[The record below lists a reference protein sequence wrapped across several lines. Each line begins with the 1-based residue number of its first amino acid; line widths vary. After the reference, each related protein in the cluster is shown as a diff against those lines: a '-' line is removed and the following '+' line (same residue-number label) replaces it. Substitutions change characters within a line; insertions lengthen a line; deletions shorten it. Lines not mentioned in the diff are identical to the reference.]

1 MYVGDIWA
9 IQRNRSP
16 YTRQS
21 RGNRNCIWGDPDV
34 GVSKDFK
41 ATIIN
46 MFKYLKKIILKELKE
61 CVMTMSHQIQYQQ
74 RDRNYKS
81 KNIEILELKRIII
94 RNENF
99 TRGAQ
104 QIWAGRRISTP
115 EDKLKEIMQSVKHRE
130 KRKKKKQWNL
140 RERWDTINHTHIC
153 IWEYQ
158 KKKRK
163 KYLYIDKNWES
174 VASRPISQEILREI
188 I

>member
-16 YTRQS
+16 CIRQ
-21 RGNRNCIWGDPDV
+21 RGGNRNCTWGDPDV

-46 MFKYLKKIILKELKE
+46 MFKDLKKVILKELKKRM
-61 CVMTMSHQIQYQQ
+61 MTTSHQIWYQK

-81 KNIEILELKRIII
+81 KNIEILKLKRIIT

-104 QIWAGRRISTP
+104 QTWAGRRISIS
-115 EDKLKEIMQSVKHRE
+115 ED
-130 KRKKKKQWNL
+130 
-140 RERWDTINHTHIC
+140 RW
-153 IWEYQ
+153 
-158 KKKRK
+158 
-163 KYLYIDKNWES
+163 
-174 VASRPISQEILREI
+174 
-188 I
+188 

>member
-9 IQRNRSP
+9 IRRNRSP

-21 RGNRNCIWGDPDV
+21 GGNRNCTWGDPDV

-61 CVMTMSHQIQYQQ
+61 CMMTMSYQIRYQQ

-115 EDKLKEIMQSVKHRE
+115 EDRLIEIMQSVKHRA

-140 RERWDTINHTHIC
+140 RERWDTINHTNIC
-153 IWEYQ
+153 IMGVSEGKEKEIFVHRQ
-158 KKKRK
+158 K
-163 KYLYIDKNWES
+163 
-174 VASRPISQEILREI
+174 LRI
-188 I
+188 CC